1 MPQVHSIFIDPS
13 SVAPACLA
21 VIQSAIGKPA
31 DISLGCEQRC
41 LAILQ
46 RAERA
51 VLVELFS
58 EACAHSAALALELA
72 KVNSRG

>member
-1 MPQVHSIFIDPS
+1 MAPVHSIFIDPS
-13 SVAPACLA
+13 SAAPECLA
-21 VIQSAIGKPA
+21 VIQSAIGKPVER
-31 DISLGCEQRC
+31 SLACEQRC

-46 RAERA
+46 RAEKA

-72 KVNSRG
+72 KVKSRG